1 MLEATLSG
9 WKNWYSENRSEKYNI
24 AYNIKETINEDTVLV
39 RLWISQDGKA
49 PKNAKKY
56 SNKVWI
62 KKGVKPANGLVIV
75 NATGESPLLLT
86 TKNSFLLKVN
96 SLTKPYLWRCR
107 NCGQLLKSNSPII
120 HCSTNAR
127 QLAHISQETTNW
139 FNSFIENIQWK
150 YFPHSEISKGQI
162 GVIEDEEINKI
173 ANEAGRD
180 LEKILKNSTL
190 NSPKFIELY
199 NYKTRYLRVSDLKD
213 YKKFQMVIGKIAQWR
228 KSKPKPNRNAPMGMI
243 EIGHAFDELLQQ
255 TFNSISSEEW
265 GLGERVWFNC
275 EELGV
280 TVSGTPDISFRGIPI
295 ETKTIK
301 MFPSETND
309 ANQQGIFTYKWKTN
323 YSKQVA
329 LYLQGSDR
337 EWMFLLIISRE
348 SGQFTLVPVN
358 DVAINE
364 MRKEWLKWI
373 SNEKY
378 ATKLDEYKKLIAEE
392 E

>member
-1 MLEATLSG
+1 MY
-9 WKNWYSENRSEKYNI
+9 K
-24 AYNIKETINEDTVLV
+24 
-39 RLWISQDGKA
+39 
-49 PKNAKKY
+49 
-56 SNKVWI
+56 
-62 KKGVKPANGLVIV
+62 
-75 NATGESPLLLT
+75 
-86 TKNSFLLKVN
+86 
-96 SLTKPYLWRCR
+96 
-107 NCGQLLKSNSPII
+107 
-120 HCSTNAR
+120 R
-127 QLAHISQETTNW
+127 Q
-139 FNSFIENIQWK
+139 
-150 YFPHSEISKGQI
+150 
-162 GVIEDEEINKI
+162 
-173 ANEAGRD
+173 
-180 LEKILKNSTL
+180 
-190 NSPKFIELY
+190 
-199 NYKTRYLRVSDLKD
+199 
-213 YKKFQMVIGKIAQWR
+213 
-228 KSKPKPNRNAPMGMI
+228 
-243 EIGHAFDELLQQ
+243 
-255 TFNSISSEEW
+255 
-265 GLGERVWFNC
+265 GERVWFNC